1 MILGVI
7 FTVGYSLID
16 LPSFSERKYVNFES
30 LPLFFGTAIF
40 AFEGIALILP
50 LQNAMKEPK
59 KFIGLLGVMNVGMV
73 LVSVI
78 YVVIGFFGYW
88 KFGEATA
95 GSLTLNLPVDQM

>member
-7 FTVGYSLID
+7 FTVGYSVID
-16 LPSFSERKYVNFES
+16 LPSFTDRKYVNLSS

-59 KFIGLLGVMNVGMV
+59 KFVGLLGVMNIGMI

-78 YVVIGFFGYW
+78 YVLIGFFGYW
-88 KFGEATA
+88 KYGERTA